1 MSREHSFM
9 IEELYIKQATE
20 PKSYHSGR
28 ALTAKVIVLFY
39 CRQFYFQIRS
49 SCIVA
54 FHIFSDAA
62 SLVISNCTFRD
73 NHKKGVSLTDFM
85 GNTIIDTTTVI
96 RNGAGGMT
104 AERLSGT
111 LTVTNSHFINN
122 SANGLKILDSSF
134 LSFNLHG
141 LSLKENK
148 GNGSHFHHVSSLNSE
163 LFHSAFVGN
172 AQNGI
177 AILDSSFLSFNLHG
191 LSLKE
196 NKGNGSH
203 FHHVSSLNS
212 ELFHSAFVGNAQNGI
227 AISNSASQIAF
238 RNVTAVLN
246 KHSGVQIH
254 DGQVSFS
261 FESCNLSSNR
271 EDGCCI
277 SNQAGTH
284 QFFNCTANSNL
295 RHGVSFSDSHQNSWS
310 APRHFFKQISLR
322 DNIINDNTQYG
333 FKLTPAGQYTSDSA
347 NIIMVITK
355 NQFMRNNRGGIFIMS
370 SEYYGWSTKPRRV
383 QASVTDNHFEQNKV
397 NAFYVSSCVYLEA
410 VIKSNRFINNTDK
423 VLALMNNNL
432 CDSNNGRDRNPVKV
446 EINENR
452 FTKNRADNVL
462 FIDFSSFPETV
473 SAIVRNNTFEDNEA
487 ATKDLLPNFYRR
499 STTQAVIVL
508 KEGSFTLR
516 ENIFENPKFA
526 YQVLTLRPDYQHTI
540 DAKFNWW
547 GTAEECKIVDR
558 IFDFQHRVQ
567 LSPVEF
573 FPYLLSSNKTRAIN
587 SSIPR
592 PSCFLRGTRIGGIV
606 DRPLALLS
614 EDSPYEVQ
622 DDIIILPNGS
632 LSIPKNVTLQF
643 PSRSAMIVQGM
654 LFVDGTE
661 NEKVRFLKK
670 QHQGGLRLSGGAGP
684 WEGRV
689 EFFVNDTWRPLCLP
703 PNSSFTTHA
712 KSICQQLD
720 LYYET
725 HTTYSPPEQETG
737 FVHNVVCD
745 ENATGDTMSCRAN
758 TWSYGL
764 TCLGN
769 LVQVSCE
776 HYNWAGLHLAM
787 SNHQSSL
794 QHLEIQDAG
803 YAYRSDIQIPG
814 AALKI
819 DLFHHNISNVFINNS
834 LGIGVQVAYHGLF
847 HNQSL
852 MPYST
857 ISSTKSHGVLSK
869 SPSLSLTD
877 VKMTRNGGS
886 GFVYESYW
894 DKINT
899 FAAEMASAD
908 VNKTLHVCS
917 KNKTFMPS
925 NKVFYF
931 TLETLE
937 RRSNL
942 RCQHV
947 METQPGYKIV
957 LQSLYYSASFRN
969 SKLYHFLHVYDG
981 VNASIG
987 SPWMM
992 EALPWKNRDVYRQ
1005 IIQFLFNSTKSR
1017 VVFDL
1022 HKLAWVHLATNFI
1035 AYTVK
1040 G

>member
-1 MSREHSFM
+1 MS
-9 IEELYIKQATE
+9 L
-20 PKSYHSGR
+20 
-28 ALTAKVIVLFY
+28 KVIFQEGHIKNTILFFCRQTVLFSD
-39 CRQFYFQIRS
+39 S
-49 SCIVA
+49 SCNVT
-54 FHIFSDAA
+54 FLIFSDA
-62 SLVISNCTFRD
+62 SSIVMSNCTFRE
-73 NHKKGVSLTDFM
+73 NYKKGVSLTDFM
-85 GNTIIDTTTVI
+85 GNTVIDTTTI
-96 RNGAGGMT
+96 TRNGAGGMT
-104 AERLSGT
+104 AERVSGT

-134 LSFNLHG
+134 VSFNLHG
-141 LSLKENK
+141 LSSKENK
-148 GNGSHFHHVSSLNSE
+148 GNGSYFRYVSFLNSDVV
-163 LFHSAFVGN
+163 HSAFVGN
-172 AQNGI
+172 AHNGI
-177 AILDSSFLSFNLHG
+177 AIA
-191 LSLKE
+191 K
-196 NKGNGSH
+196 
-203 FHHVSSLNS
+203 
-212 ELFHSAFVGNAQNGI
+212 SAG
-227 AISNSASQIAF
+227 QIAF

-261 FESCNLSSNR
+261 FESCNLSNNR
-271 EDGCCI
+271 EDGCSI

-284 QFFNCTANSNL
+284 QFFKCTANSNL
-295 RHGVSFSDSHQNSWS
+295 RHGVSFSDSHQDSSS
-310 APRHFFKQISLR
+310 APRHFFKQISLI
-322 DNIINDNTQYG
+322 DNTINNNTQYG
-333 FKLTPAGQYTSDSA
+333 FTLTPEGQYASDSA
-347 NIIMVITK
+347 NITMVITK
-355 NQFMRNNRGGIFIMS
+355 NQFMGNNRGGISIKS
-370 SEYYGWSTKPRRV
+370 PEYWRSTKPRRV

-397 NAFYVSSCVYLEA
+397 NALYVSSCVYLEA

-423 VLALMNNNL
+423 VLALMNNNR
-432 CDSNNGRDRNPVKV
+432 CGSNKGRDLNPVKV

-487 ATKDLLPNFYRR
+487 ATKDLFPNFYRR
-499 STTQAVIVL
+499 STARAVIVL

-516 ENIFENPKFA
+516 ENILENPKFA
-526 YQVLTLRPDYQHTI
+526 YQLSTLRDDYRHSI

-547 GTAEECKIVDR
+547 GTAEECKIVGK

-573 FPYLLSSNKTRAIN
+573 FPYLLSSNKTRAID

-592 PSCFLRGTRIGGIV
+592 PSCFLKGTRIGGVV

-614 EDSPYEVQ
+614 KDSPYEVH

-661 NEKVRFLKK
+661 NERVRFLKK

-689 EFFVNDTWRPLCLP
+689 EFFVNDTWWPFCLP
-703 PNSSFTTHA
+703 PNSSFTTEA

-725 HTTYSPPEQETG
+725 HATYSPPGQETG

-745 ENATGDTMSCRAN
+745 ENASGDTMSCRAN
-758 TWSYGL
+758 TWSYGP

-769 LVQVSCE
+769 LVQVSCQ

-803 YAYRSDIQIPG
+803 YAYRSDIQTPG

-834 LGIGVQVAYHGLF
+834 VGMGVQLAYHSLF

-852 MPYST
+852 MPHST
-857 ISSTKSHGVLSK
+857 ISNTKSHGVLSK

-877 VKMTRNGGS
+877 VKMTRNDGS
-886 GFVYESYW
+886 GFVYESLW
-894 DKINT
+894 DEINT

-917 KNKTFMPS
+917 KNRTFLPS

-931 TLETLE
+931 TLEALE
-937 RRSNL
+937 RSSNL

-957 LQSLYYSASFRN
+957 LQSLYYSSSYRN
-969 SKLYHFLHVYDG
+969 SKRHFLHVYDG
-981 VNASIG
+981 ANASVG

-1005 IIQFLFNSTKSR
+1005 IIQVLFSSTKSR

-1022 HKLAWVHLATNFI
+1022 NKLAWVHLATNFI

-1040 G
+1040 GQSLFAVVSI